1 MKKGKRPIELE
12 DHDRTLGKGF
22 EIGADRYDED
32 EIIDLDEI
40 IEVDAGVLEDDEDF
54 DLDVELIDLDA
65 DLDFDDLEPEV
76 ASSTGKQRGEPFL
89 VEVTQWP
96 APSLSVDEPKAP
108 AAQIT
113 VPRIEIPPAFEVKAQ
128 EPSFELKGPARAREP
143 EVDPL
148 ADLLEGL
155 RKGPAHEPEPGVKVE
170 EPPPE
175 VQMKEPDYFDTLLAA
190 EMNRSL
196 AKEPQPT
203 VEEAVEKPPELVD
216 AAVTAAAVAPAALAA
231 EAIAP
236 VSPAPAPAALP
247 PELVAEPVVPPAGT
261 VEVMAPIVSEPEV
274 PAPKTVSPEP
284 ISEAQLEDLA
294 LRIESKLLEAVREI
308 VEARLPGIVEAVLR
322 DEIDRLKKELG

>member
-1 MKKGKRPIELE
+1 LE
-12 DHDRTLGKGF
+12 DHDRTLGRGL
-22 EIGADRYDED
+22 ELGADRYDED

-65 DLDFDDLEPEV
+65 DLNFDDLEPEV
-76 ASSTGKQRGEPFL
+76 ASSTGKQREEPFL
-89 VEVTQWP
+89 LEVTQWP
-96 APSLSVDEPKAP
+96 APSVSVDEPKAP

-113 VPRIEIPPAFEVKAQ
+113 VPRVEIPPAFEVKVQ
-128 EPSFELKGPARAREP
+128 EPSFERKGPARASVP

-155 RKGPAHEPEPGVKVE
+155 RKGPALEPEPDVKVE

-175 VQMKEPDYFDTLLAA
+175 VRMKEPDYFDALLEA
-190 EMNRSL
+190 EMSRSL

-203 VEEAVEKPPELVD
+203 VEEAVENPPELVD
-216 AAVTAAAVAPAALAA
+216 AAVTAAAVAPAVLAA
-231 EAIAP
+231 EAVAP
-236 VSPAPAPAALP
+236 VSPSPPPAPAAS
-247 PELVAEPVVPPAGT
+247 PELVAEPVVPPPGT
-261 VEVMAPIVSEPEV
+261 VEVMAPVVSEPEV
-274 PAPKTVSPEP
+274 LAPKTVSPEP

-294 LRIESKLLEAVREI
+294 SRIESKLLEAVREI

-322 DEIDRLKKELG
+322 EEIDRLKKELG